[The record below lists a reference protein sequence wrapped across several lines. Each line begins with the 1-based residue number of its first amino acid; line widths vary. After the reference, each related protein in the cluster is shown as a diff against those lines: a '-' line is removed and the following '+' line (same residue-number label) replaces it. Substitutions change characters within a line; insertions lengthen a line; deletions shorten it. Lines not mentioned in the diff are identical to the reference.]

1 MKFTKKNGG
10 FTLVELIVVIAIL
23 AILAAIA
30 VPAYSG
36 YIQKANEAGDQ
47 QLLAAVNTAYAAA
60 CLENNEDMLTIGD
73 KYKVKVSMSG
83 EKGNMKIATISPFGE
98 TVDDAF
104 WTYFA
109 GNEGSAFKVF
119 KALSFDPEKGVFIDN
134 TEMINNAVVR
144 IEGSNYKDNIPAL
157 TGSVNNLAGLLGD
170 RIAADGLEEL
180 YKGSANMSDEEFN
193 NFMNTYKLTEDSSET
208 EIANATVMYVADKL
222 SGHTAEDIYTIM
234 NGNAQNIIGEFGTI
248 PAAAMMYGLMA
259 GYQDSE
265 YNVNGAFE
273 LNANPEGLGDVLNQF
288 GALQSDPNFQN
299 YFNNADANKAG
310 ADADLEGFLA
320 AMDVVNGYEGS
331 FDLTQENLFISEDV
345 NNLLNSILGNS

>member
-60 CLENNEDMLTIGD
+60 CLENNEDMLSLKKAHIHVDPATGIID
-73 KYKVKVSMSG
+73 LTRTNPYG
-83 EKGNMKIATISPFGE
+83 EEFELYFGE
-98 TVDDAF
+98 NKNT
-104 WTYFA
+104 
-109 GNEGSAFKVF
+109 AFKVI
-119 KALSFDPEKGVFIDN
+119 KGLRFDPDKKVFVDN
-134 TEMINNAVVR
+134 TGRIDNAVVR
-144 IEGSNYKDNIPAL
+144 IEGSNYNGNIPTL

-170 RIAADGLEEL
+170 RIDADGLENL

-193 NFMNTYKLTEDSSET
+193 NFMNTYKLNEESGST

-234 NGNAQNIIGEFGTI
+234 DGNAQNLIGEFGTI

-265 YNVNGAFE
+265 YNVGGAFK
-273 LNANPEGLGDVLNQF
+273 LNANPNGLSDVMNQF
-288 GALQSDPNFQN
+288 GALQSDPNFDK
-299 YFNNADANKAG
+299 YFKNADAMPG

-331 FDLTQENLFISEDV
+331 FDLTQEDLFISEDV

>member
-47 QLLAAVNTAYAAA
+47 TLLAAVNTAYAAA
-60 CLENNEDMLTIGD
+60 CLENNKDML
-73 KYKVKVSMSG
+73 SMGKPYPYIHVDPATGIIDTTRTKPYG
-83 EKGNMKIATISPFGE
+83 EEFELYFGE
-98 TVDDAF
+98 NKNT
-104 WTYFA
+104 
-109 GNEGSAFKVF
+109 AFKVIR
-119 KALSFDPEKGVFIDN
+119 ALYFDAEKGVFTDN
-134 TEMINNAVVR
+134 TGTIDNAVVR
-144 IEGSNYKDNIPAL
+144 LEGSNYNGNIPTL

-170 RIAADGLEEL
+170 RIDADGLEAL

-193 NFMNTYKLTEDSSET
+193 NFMNTYKLNEESGST

-259 GYQDSE
+259 GYADSE
-265 YNVNGAFE
+265 YNKGGFE
-273 LNANPEGLGDVLNQF
+273 LNANPTGLNDVLNQF

-299 YFNNADANKAG
+299 YFNNADADKAG

-331 FDLTQENLFISEDV
+331 FDLTQEDLFISEDV